1 MAPKFIDIRLLLDRL
16 SQLSFDLSTVKKYSF
31 FIHLFI
37 IFLFAKSIS
46 DIVVSYVDHRIEPSL
61 IKKERPRI
69 APLRPPRPKAE
80 AVSINEFNAI
90 TRRNIFN
97 PNAKEE
103 DLVAELLREGKGLLD
118 ESGAL
123 TTSLPFELVG
133 TIILS
138 DPKRSIAAIKNKQD
152 NLIES
157 YQVND
162 MIGQQA
168 KIFKVDA
175 EKVYFQNIQTGA
187 IEFIAL
193 KEDKISTATAFGPVA
208 DVGSGIRQA
217 SEDRFVIDRGALETS
232 IANPSEIL
240 TQARA
245 VPNIVDGKIKGFSIF
260 SIKPGSVYEK
270 LGIRNGD
277 IIMRVNGV
285 DLDSPAKALEFYGTI
300 ASASEITLDLER
312 GGSKKTVNY
321 TVR

>member
-1 MAPKFIDIRLLLDRL
+1 MTPKLIDIRLLLDRL

-31 FIHLFI
+31 LIHLFI
-37 IFLFAKSIS
+37 IFLFAKSVS
-46 DIVVSYVDHRIEPSL
+46 DIVVSYVDHHVEP
-61 IKKERPRI
+61 IKKLPPRT
-69 APLRPPRPKAE
+69 APLRPPRPPKIE
-80 AVSINEFNAI
+80 AVNINEFNAI

-103 DLVAELLREGKGLLD
+103 DLVAELIKEGKGVLD
-118 ESGAL
+118 EAGAL
-123 TTSLPFELVG
+123 PTSLPFELVG

-138 DPKRSIAAIKNKQD
+138 DPKRSIAAIKNRQD

-162 MIGQQA
+162 FIGQQA
-168 KIFKVDA
+168 RIFKVDA

-187 IEFIAL
+187 LEVIAL
-193 KEDKISTATAFGPVA
+193 KEDKTSTPSAFGPVA
-208 DVGSGIRQA
+208 DVGSGIRQT
-217 SEDRFVIDRGALETS
+217 SEDRFMIDRGALETS

-300 ASASEITLDLER
+300 ASASEITLDFER
-312 GGSKKTVNY
+312 MGSKKTVTY